1 MKRAI
6 MWTGLAAGV
15 IGTGVWA
22 RRRFAPDAKLA
33 LTTEPPQ
40 VPLMVPGRVAVERVM
55 GAADP
60 SSELPLVVALHGVSA
75 DEAQLA
81 PFILTDQPVRVV
93 LLRGGLASGRGFQW
107 IKARYKD
114 PPAVFLEQVAQ
125 GAADVLAA
133 IDTIASQR
141 PVSKRIVLGYS
152 QGAHLAWWLA
162 TTGRVDHVI
171 AVSGA
176 LPAGVP
182 LPRSSSTV
190 RTEAAHGTRDPVIP
204 FAAGQAT
211 AKLFEA
217 AGYTVRFTSVSLAG
231 HALSGI
237 GHTIAPALQAA
248 LRPPSAAAP
257 RPWALGLL
265 GLRGLAR

>member
-125 GAADVLAA
+125 GAADV
-133 IDTIASQR
+133 
-141 PVSKRIVLGYS
+141 PVR
-152 QGAHLAWWLA
+152 
-162 TTGRVDHVI
+162 RR
-171 AVSGA
+171 
-176 LPAGVP
+176 AG
-182 LPRSSSTV
+182 
-190 RTEAAHGTRDPVIP
+190 D
-204 FAAGQAT
+204 GQA
-211 AKLFEA
+211 
-217 AGYTVRFTSVSLAG
+217 VRGGGVHRSL
-231 HALSGI
+231 HL
-237 GHTIAPALQAA
+237 
-248 LRPPSAAAP
+248 
-257 RPWALGLL
+257 
-265 GLRGLAR
+265 GLARRPRTQRHRPHHRPGAPGRPAPAERGGTAPVGPRAARAAGAGAVDPERGLR